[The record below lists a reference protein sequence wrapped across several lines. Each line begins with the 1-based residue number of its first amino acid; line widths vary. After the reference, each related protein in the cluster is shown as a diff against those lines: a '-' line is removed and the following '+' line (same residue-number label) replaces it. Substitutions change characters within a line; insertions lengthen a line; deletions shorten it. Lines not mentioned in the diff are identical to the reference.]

1 MSAGT
6 SDFIANRINVAKGVL
21 QGVIFNMC
29 LNTLIRTIGNEN
41 IKLMGYNYTH
51 ALTPRH
57 QLQFANDTALPTAT
71 QEDSQA
77 FLNVFS
83 KWCQWGNFLICI
95 SNCKCFGI
103 KKNGKW
109 SSQFKPYLKVNN
121 KMIPAFK
128 LNDSFLYLRKEF
140 SFDMSTENVKNDL
153 AKRLSDYLEKID
165 ILSLHPKHKINIVT
179 KFVYSKLRWD
189 LTIYHLSETW
199 IAENL
204 DN

>member
-1 MSAGT
+1 
-6 SDFIANRINVAKGVL
+6 
-21 QGVIFNMC
+21 MC
-29 LNTLIRTIGNEN
+29 FDTLIRTIGNET
-41 IKLMGYNYTH
+41 IKLMGYNYTN

-57 QLQFANDTALPTAT
+57 RFQFASDTALATAT

-103 KKNGKW
+103 KKNGKQ

-121 KMIPAFK
+121 KMIPAVK
-128 LNDSFLYLRKEF
+128 LNNSFVYLRKEF
-140 SFDMSTENVKNDL
+140 SFDMSNENVKNDL